1 MGFEMFSIKP
11 HENHEIPHKSPMNPQ
26 ETSKAQC
33 GIPHLQ
39 RPLRLLQRLL
49 RQPQAALRCLRCP
62 QRWHLR
68 AAERGKILCLR
79 GKGRASDLQLLGSV
93 EAAEAPKMDGTHG
106 KNTKKHLPFC

>member
-1 MGFEMFSIKP
+1 MGFP
-11 HENHEIPHKSPMNPQ
+11 LNPYEIPYKNPMKPQ

-49 RQPQAALRCLRCP
+49 RQPQAALRCP
-62 QRWHLR
+62 QRRHLR

-79 GKGRASDLQLLGSV
+79 GKGRASDVQLLGSV
-93 EAAEAPKMDGTHG
+93 EAALHQKWMELMG
-106 KNTKKHLPFC
+106 KNTIKHLSFF